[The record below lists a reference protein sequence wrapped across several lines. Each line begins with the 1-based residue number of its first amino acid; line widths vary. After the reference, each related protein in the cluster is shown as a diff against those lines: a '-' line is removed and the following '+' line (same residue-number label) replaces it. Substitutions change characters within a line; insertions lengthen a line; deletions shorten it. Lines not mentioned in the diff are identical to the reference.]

1 MTRARHAL
9 LAGVAVLGLGLG
21 LGLPCAPARA
31 EAPTF
36 AEAMAAVEAGQPAR
50 AVAIFATLARSGDL
64 AAQLNLAVLTAQG
77 RGLPQNDLDAAYW
90 AWRARLGG
98 LPAAVAPSDH
108 LLARLAPEAATTLA
122 QRLADD
128 LDALAEG
135 GASWAFLAL
144 ARLEL
149 HLAPAPDTAR
159 AYGAAAVA
167 AALGV
172 AGAQALRDALAQD
185 LDGPARLAAQA
196 QATERFVVWCAAHA
210 LPECGV
216 MPDPAATAEA
226 ATRPAPEADAE
237 TAEPAIASA
246 QAS

>member
-9 LAGVAVLGLGLG
+9 LAGVAALSLGLS
-21 LGLPCAPARA
+21 CNAARA

-36 AEAMAAVEAGQPAR
+36 AEAMAAVEAGQAAR
-50 AVAIFATLARSGDL
+50 AVAIFATLAQAGDA

-108 LLARLAPEAATTLA
+108 LLARLAPEAATVLA
-122 QRLADD
+122 QRLAAD
-128 LDALAEG
+128 LDILAEE
-135 GASWAFLAL
+135 GAPLAFLAL

-149 HLAPAPDTAR
+149 QLAPLPDTAR

-172 AGAQALRDALAQD
+172 AGAEALRDALAQG

-196 QATERFVVWCAAHA
+196 QATARFADWCDGRAI
-210 LPECGV
+210 PECGV
-216 MPDPAATAEA
+216 A
-226 ATRPAPEADAE
+226 PAPEEADASPD
-237 TAEPAIASA
+237 TPAADPEAAQA